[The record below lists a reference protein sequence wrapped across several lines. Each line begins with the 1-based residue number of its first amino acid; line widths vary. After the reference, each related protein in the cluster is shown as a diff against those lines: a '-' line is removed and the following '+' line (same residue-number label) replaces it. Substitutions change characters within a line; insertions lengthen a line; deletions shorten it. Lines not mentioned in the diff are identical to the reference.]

1 VVFPNATNYQVLAA
15 GSYAVIMTVAGTQNI
30 LTNLNF
36 SLTLTAGQIRTLV
49 IVDSSI
55 GGGPFSIVQLNDLN

>member
-1 VVFPNATNYQVLAA
+1 
-15 GSYAVIMTVAGTQNI
+15 MTVAGTQNI
-30 LTNLNF
+30 LNGLFNF

-49 IVDSSI
+49 IVDSSF